1 MGPFSD
7 IRSWS
12 EDENFKKV
20 NKQSP
25 VWEYFLRHIK
35 GGKAKCIKCDRILRT
50 TSGQTGS
57 MWTHL
62 KLVHKMDFGTK
73 STYGLKEIFADEE
86 GGSGDY
92 EKITGDDLED
102 FREEEVPVAGTEVEN
117 FKKNE
122 SFNPIWEHFLR
133 HTDGGR
139 AKCIK
144 CHRIV
149 SIKGGCT
156 GPMRTHMRLVHKRE
170 VAKKSAYVNS
180 QVP

>member
-1 MGPFSD
+1 MGMFSD
-7 IRSWS
+7 IRSWR
-12 EDENFKKV
+12 EDETFKKV
-20 NKQSP
+20 ERLNP
-25 VWEYFLRHIK
+25 IWEYFLRHIN
-35 GGKAKCIKCDRILRT
+35 GVKAKCIECDRIL
-50 TSGQTGS
+50 SIKGGATGS
-57 MWTHL
+57 MRTHMR
-62 KLVHKMDFGTK
+62 LVHKIEVGTK
-73 STYGLKEIFADEE
+73 STDGLKETFANEE

-92 EKITGDDLED
+92 EKDTGDDLED
-102 FREEEVPVAGTEVEN
+102 FREEEVPVAGTEDEN

-133 HTDGGR
+133 HVNGGR

-156 GPMRTHMRLVHKRE
+156 GSMRTHMRLVHKRE
-170 VAKKSAYVNS
+170 IATKSAYVNS